1 MEQNKDK
8 EYEKFPLIIY
18 SLTIYFFVL
27 GATHTLGRWALFPI
41 NIFDFMGVVDIA
53 KSAAPNV
60 ALVLI
65 FLVIQSIFLHLT
77 NKNELNL
84 IVEQSSYIE
93 GLLKKVSAILIWAIM
108 VVAFISFTGLIY
120 IVSKGPK
127 LLSEYGNISMF
138 VIATPMLLIL
148 IMAYV
153 IIVNESVKRTSVWK
167 YYAMA
172 LCTLALAPFF
182 SFMIGFV
189 GAIKIIDGKRFNY
202 IVSGVEN
209 GEDDIVSRDRYLGYY
224 GDKYFVW
231 SPKDELVKILPNSQ
245 DLKIKQYNKNQ

>member
-77 NKNELNL
+77 NKNDLNL

-120 IVSKGPK
+120 MVSKGPK
-127 LLSEYGNISMF
+127 LLSEYGNIS
-138 VIATPMLLIL
+138 T
-148 IMAYV
+148 
-153 IIVNESVKRTSVWK
+153 
-167 YYAMA
+167 
-172 LCTLALAPFF
+172 
-182 SFMIGFV
+182 
-189 GAIKIIDGKRFNY
+189 
-202 IVSGVEN
+202 
-209 GEDDIVSRDRYLGYY
+209 
-224 GDKYFVW
+224 
-231 SPKDELVKILPNSQ
+231 
-245 DLKIKQYNKNQ
+245 